1 MLLLNNGTPVSW
13 YPGLPENNPLPS
25 WGGPKANQH
34 EVNMNIISILTAILT
49 LLAGIGVFLV
59 ACTMMSSNLESAA
72 SRRLKQLFSKT
83 GNNKW
88 IGVGIGTLGTAAI
101 QSSGAVTVMVIGF
114 VNVGIMSLTQAATII
129 YGANI
134 GTTVTA
140 QLVALGL
147 SGSSDISTT
156 LIFAAFAGI
165 GAFMMLFAK
174 SDAWKKTGGIFT
186 GFGMLFVG
194 LSMMANA
201 MDEFAALDSVKLFL
215 ASIRNPLLL
224 VLLGTIITAII
235 QSSSVM
241 TSIAITMVVTG
252 LIALDQGIYL
262 TMGSNIGSCVVAII
276 AGMTSGVAAKRTA
289 MIHLLFNVLGV
300 VLFLCVALALSLV
313 TAGVWSFGTIFE
325 HLFPAAPQL
334 QLAMFHTVFN
344 ITTMLVALPLT
355 NALVNLACRII
366 KDQPVKDSN
375 EQHLY
380 FLDPQM
386 LRTPVVAIRQLKAEV
401 ENMAKMAIENYQRSI
416 HNVTALDDSERELFN
431 RTEDQLNF
439 LNRELVHYALLLSDK
454 QLNRF
459 DHQYLVSTIRTV
471 SDLER
476 IGDYAKNIIEYAD
489 SLRQQEVRFSDYA
502 LKEIDQMN
510 TLIRRLYDAAM
521 QAYHKMDMT
530 ALGLANQIEDE
541 VDQLTDEM
549 ERNHI
554 QRLALGICKP
564 QAGTEYISLAQN
576 SERVADHLINVAKS
590 IRPT

>member
-1 MLLLNNGTPVSW
+1 MDF
-13 YPGLPENNPLPS
+13 
-25 WGGPKANQH
+25 
-34 EVNMNIISILTAILT
+34 ISILTAILT

-72 SRRLKQLFSKT
+72 SRRLKQLFSHT
-83 GNNKW
+83 GNNKL
-88 IGVGIGTLGTAAI
+88 IGVGIGTIGTAAI

-147 SGSSDISTT
+147 SGSNSLSTT
-156 LIFAAFAGI
+156 VLFAAFAGI

-174 SDAWKKTGGIFT
+174 SDAWKKTGGILT

-289 MIHLLFNVLGV
+289 IIHLLFNVMGV
-300 VLFLCVALALSLV
+300 ILFLCIALTLSLV
-313 TAGVWSFGTIFE
+313 TAGVWSFGIIFE
-325 HLFPAAPQL
+325 RLFPSAPQL

-344 ITTMLVALPLT
+344 VTTMLVALPLT

-366 KDQPVKDSN
+366 KDQPAKDTN
-375 EQHLY
+375 EPHLY

-401 ENMAKMAIENYQRSI
+401 ENMAKLAIQNYQRSI
-416 HNVTALDDSERELFN
+416 RGVMTLDDSDRELFN
-431 RTEDQLNF
+431 RTEDQLNYV
-439 LNRELVHYALLLSDK
+439 NRGLVHYALLLSNN
-454 QLNRF
+454 QLSEF

-476 IGDYAKNIIEYAD
+476 IGDYATNIIEYAD
-489 SLRQQEVRFSDYA
+489 SLCQQEVRFSDYA

-510 TLIRRLYDAAM
+510 TLISRLYDATM
-521 QAYHKMDMT
+521 HAYHKMDMT
-530 ALGLANQIEDE
+530 ALGLANQIEEE

-576 SERVADHLINVAKS
+576 SERVADHLINVAKT
-590 IRPT
+590 IRELQ

>member
-1 MLLLNNGTPVSW
+1 MDF
-13 YPGLPENNPLPS
+13 
-25 WGGPKANQH
+25 
-34 EVNMNIISILTAILT
+34 ISILTAILT

-59 ACTMMSSNLESAA
+59 ACTMMSSNLESAT
-72 SRRLKQLFSKT
+72 SRRLKQLFSHT
-83 GNNKW
+83 GNNKL

-147 SGSSDISTT
+147 SGSNSLSTT
-156 LIFAAFAGI
+156 VLFAAFAGI

-174 SDAWKKTGGIFT
+174 SDAWKKTGGILT

-300 VLFLCVALALSLV
+300 VLFLCAALALSLV

-325 HLFPAAPQL
+325 HLFPSAPQL

-344 ITTMLVALPLT
+344 VTTMLVALPLT

-366 KDQPVKDSN
+366 KDQPVQNTN
-375 EQHLY
+375 EPHLY

-401 ENMAKMAIENYQRSI
+401 ENMAKLALQNYQRAI
-416 HNVTALDDSERELFN
+416 HDVTALDNSERELFD
-431 RTEDQLNF
+431 RTEDQLNY
-439 LNRELVHYALLLSDK
+439 LNRELVHYALLLSNN
-454 QLNRF
+454 QLSQF

-510 TLIRRLYDAAM
+510 ALISRLYAAAM
-521 QAYHKMDMT
+521 QAYHKMDME
-530 ALGLANQIEDE
+530 ALGLANQVEDE
-541 VDQLTDEM
+541 IDQLTDEM

-576 SERVADHLINVAKS
+576 SERVADHLINVAKT
-590 IRPT
+590 IRDLQ

>member
-1 MLLLNNGTPVSW
+1 MDF
-13 YPGLPENNPLPS
+13 
-25 WGGPKANQH
+25 
-34 EVNMNIISILTAILT
+34 ISILTAILT

-72 SRRLKQLFSKT
+72 SRRLKQLFSHT
-83 GNNKW
+83 GNNKL
-88 IGVGIGTLGTAAI
+88 IGVGIGTIGTAAI

-147 SGSSDISTT
+147 SGSNSLSTT
-156 LIFAAFAGI
+156 VLFAAFAGI

-174 SDAWKKTGGIFT
+174 SDAWKKTGGILT

-224 VLLGTIITAII
+224 VLLGTVITAII

-325 HLFPAAPQL
+325 HLFPSAPQL

-344 ITTMLVALPLT
+344 VTTMLVALPLT

-366 KDQPVKDSN
+366 KDQPAQNTN
-375 EQHLY
+375 EPHLY

-401 ENMAKMAIENYQRSI
+401 ENMAKMAIENYQRAI
-416 HNVTALDDSERELFN
+416 RDVTTLDNSERELFD
-431 RTEDQLNF
+431 RTEDQLNY
-439 LNRELVHYALLLSDK
+439 LNRELVHYALLLSK
-454 QLNRF
+454 SQLRQLA
-459 DHQYLVSTIRTV
+459 HQSLVSTIRTV

-510 TLIRRLYDAAM
+510 TLISRLYDAAM
-521 QAYHKMDMT
+521 QAYHKMDME

-576 SERVADHLINVAKS
+576 SERVADHLINVAKT
-590 IRPT
+590 IRDLQ

>member
-1 MLLLNNGTPVSW
+1 
-13 YPGLPENNPLPS
+13 
-25 WGGPKANQH
+25 
-34 EVNMNIISILTAILT
+34 MNLISILTAILT
-49 LLAGIGVFLV
+49 LIAGIGVFLV

-72 SRRLKQLFSKT
+72 SRRLKQLFTKT

-114 VNVGIMSLTQAATII
+114 VNVGIMSLAQAATII

-147 SGSSDISTT
+147 SGSNSISTT

-165 GAFMMLFAK
+165 GAFIMLFTK
-174 SDAWKKTGGIFT
+174 NDSWKKTGGILT
-186 GFGMLFVG
+186 GFGLLFVG

-201 MDEFAALDSVKLFL
+201 MDEFATLDSVKLFL

-224 VLLGTIITAII
+224 VILGAIITAII

-252 LIALDQGIYL
+252 LISLDQGIYL

-276 AGMTSGVAAKRTA
+276 AGFTSGVAAKRTA

-300 VLFLCVALALSLV
+300 ILFLGCALFLRLV
-313 TAGVWSFGTIFE
+313 TSGTWSFGNIFE
-325 HLFPAAPQL
+325 YLFPAAPQL

-344 ITTMLVALPLT
+344 VCTMFVALPLT
-355 NALVNLACRII
+355 NGLVKLACRM
-366 KDQPVKDSN
+366 VKDVPIEQTN
-375 EQHLY
+375 EPHLY
-380 FLDPQM
+380 FLDSKM

-401 ENMAKMAIENYQRSI
+401 ENMAQLAIENYHRSV
-416 HNVTALDDSERELFN
+416 HNVTTLDNSNRELFEK
-431 RTEDQLNF
+431 TERQLNF
-439 LNRELVHYALLLSDK
+439 LNHELVHYALLLSEN
-454 QLNRF
+454 QLNSF
-459 DHQYLVSTIRTV
+459 DHQYLISTIRTV

-489 SLRQQEVRFSDYA
+489 SLRQQQINFSEYA
-502 LKEIDQMN
+502 LKEIKQVDQ
-510 TLIRRLYDAAM
+510 LISALYDATI

-530 ALGLANQIEDE
+530 SLGLANQIEDE

-576 SERVADHLINVAKS
+576 SERVADHLINVAKT
-590 IRPT
+590 IRDLQ

>member
-1 MLLLNNGTPVSW
+1 MDF
-13 YPGLPENNPLPS
+13 
-25 WGGPKANQH
+25 
-34 EVNMNIISILTAILT
+34 ISILTAILT

-72 SRRLKQLFSKT
+72 SRRLKQLFSHT

-147 SGSSDISTT
+147 SGSNSLSTT
-156 LIFAAFAGI
+156 VLFAAFAGI

-174 SDAWKKTGGIFT
+174 SDAWKKTGGILT

-300 VLFLCVALALSLV
+300 VLFLCAALALSLV

-325 HLFPAAPQL
+325 RLFPAAPQL

-344 ITTMLVALPLT
+344 VTTMLVALPLT

-366 KDQPVKDSN
+366 KDQPAKDTN
-375 EQHLY
+375 EPHLY

-401 ENMAKMAIENYQRSI
+401 ENMAQLALRNYQRSI
-416 HNVTALDDSERELFN
+416 HNVTALDDSERDEFN
-431 RTEDQLNF
+431 RTEDQLNY
-439 LNRELVHYALLLSDK
+439 LNRELVHYALLLSNN
-454 QLNRF
+454 QLSEF

-510 TLIRRLYDAAM
+510 TLISRLYDAAM

-576 SERVADHLINVAKS
+576 SERVADHLINVAKT
-590 IRPT
+590 IRDLQ

>member
-1 MLLLNNGTPVSW
+1 MD
-13 YPGLPENNPLPS
+13 
-25 WGGPKANQH
+25 
-34 EVNMNIISILTAILT
+34 IISILTALLT
-49 LLAGIGVFLV
+49 LTAGIGVFLV

-72 SRRLKQLFSKT
+72 SRRLKQLFSHT
-83 GNNKW
+83 GNNKLV
-88 IGVGIGTLGTAAI
+88 GVGIGTLGTAAI

-147 SGSSDISTT
+147 SGSNSLSTT
-156 LIFAAFAGI
+156 VLFAAFAGI

-174 SDAWKKTGGIFT
+174 NDSWKKTGGILT

-215 ASIRNPLLL
+215 ASISNPLLL
-224 VLLGTIITAII
+224 VLLGAIITAII

-241 TSIAITMVVTG
+241 TSIAITMAVTG
-252 LIALDQGIYL
+252 LISLDQGIYL

-276 AGMTSGVAAKRTA
+276 AGLTSGVAAKRTA
-289 MIHLLFNVLGV
+289 MIHLIFNILGV
-300 VLFLCVALALSLV
+300 VLFLCAALALSLV

-325 HLFPAAPQL
+325 RLFHTPQL

-344 ITTMLVALPLT
+344 VTTMLVALPLT

-366 KDQPVKDSN
+366 KDKPAQNTN
-375 EQHLY
+375 EPHLY

-386 LRTPVVAIRQLKAEV
+386 LRTPVVAIRQLKEEI
-401 ENMAKMAIENYQRSI
+401 ENMANIAIENYQRAI
-416 HNVTALDDSERELFN
+416 RDVMTLDDSERDEFN
-431 RTEDQLNF
+431 RTERQLNY
-439 LNRELVHYALLLSDK
+439 LNRELVHYALLLSNS
-454 QLNRF
+454 QLSEF

-476 IGDYAKNIIEYAD
+476 IGDYAKNIVEYAD

-502 LKEIDQMN
+502 LNEIDQMN
-510 TLIRRLYDAAM
+510 HLIARLHEATM
-521 QAYHKMDMT
+521 QAYHKMDMS
-530 ALGLANQIEDE
+530 ALGRANQIEDE
-541 VDQLTDEM
+541 IDRLTDEM

-554 QRLALGICKP
+554 QRLSLGICKP

-576 SERVADHLINVAKS
+576 SERVADHLINVAKT
-590 IRPT
+590 IRDLQ

>member
-1 MLLLNNGTPVSW
+1 M
-13 YPGLPENNPLPS
+13 
-25 WGGPKANQH
+25 
-34 EVNMNIISILTAILT
+34 VNVISILTALLT
-49 LLAGIGVFLV
+49 LTAGIGVFLV

-72 SRRLKQLFSKT
+72 SRRLKQLFSHT
-83 GNNKW
+83 GNNKL

-147 SGSSDISTT
+147 SGSNSLSTT
-156 LIFAAFAGI
+156 VIFAAFAGI

-174 SDAWKKTGGIFT
+174 SDAWKKTGGILT

-215 ASIRNPLLL
+215 ASIRNLLLL
-224 VLLGTIITAII
+224 VVLGAIITAII

-241 TSIAITMVVTG
+241 TSIAITMAVTG
-252 LIALDQGIYL
+252 LISLDQGIYL

-276 AGMTSGVAAKRTA
+276 AGLTSGVAAKRTA
-289 MIHLLFNVLGV
+289 MIHLIFNILGV
-300 VLFLCVALALSLV
+300 VLFLC
-313 TAGVWSFGTIFE
+313 AGGLIKLTTGGTYSFGILFERIF
-325 HLFPAAPQL
+325 HTPQL

-344 ITTMLVALPLT
+344 VTTMLVALPLT
-355 NALVNLACRII
+355 NALVNIACKLV
-366 KDQPVKDSN
+366 KDQPAQQTD
-375 EQHLY
+375 EPHLY

-386 LRTPVVAIRQLKAEV
+386 LRTPVVAIRQLKEEI
-401 ENMAKMAIENYQRSI
+401 ENMANMAIENYQRAI
-416 HNVTALDDSERELFN
+416 RDVTTLDDSERDEFN
-431 RTEDQLNF
+431 RTERQLNY
-439 LNRELVHYALLLSDK
+439 LNRELVHYALLLSNS
-454 QLNRF
+454 QLSEF

-476 IGDYAKNIIEYAD
+476 IGDYAKNIVEYAD

-502 LKEIDQMN
+502 LNEIDQMN
-510 TLIRRLYDAAM
+510 QLIARLHEATM
-521 QAYHKMDMT
+521 QAYHKMDMS
-530 ALGLANQIEDE
+530 ALGRANQIEDE
-541 VDQLTDEM
+541 IDRLTDEM

-554 QRLALGICKP
+554 QRLSLGICKP

-576 SERVADHLINVAKS
+576 SERVADHLINVAKT
-590 IRPT
+590 IRDLQ

>member
-1 MLLLNNGTPVSW
+1 MDLV
-13 YPGLPENNPLPS
+13 
-25 WGGPKANQH
+25 
-34 EVNMNIISILTAILT
+34 SILTALLT
-49 LLAGIGVFLV
+49 LTAGIGVFLV

-72 SRRLKQLFSKT
+72 SRRLKRLFTKT
-83 GNNKW
+83 GDNKW

-147 SGSSDISTT
+147 SGSGSISTT
-156 LIFAAFAGI
+156 LIFTAFAGI
-165 GAFMMLFAK
+165 GAFMMLFSK
-174 SDAWKKTGGIFT
+174 SDTWKKTGGILT

-224 VLLGTIITAII
+224 VLLGAVITAII

-276 AGMTSGVAAKRTA
+276 AGLTSGVAAKRTA

-300 VLFLCVALALSLV
+300 FLFLCIAFLIKLLTGGS
-313 TAGVWSFGTIFE
+313 WSFGTIFE

-344 ITTMLVALPLT
+344 VGTMFVALPLT
-355 NALVNLACRII
+355 TPLVNAACRI
-366 KDQPVKDSN
+366 VKDVPVQKN
-375 EQHLY
+375 DEPHLF
-380 FLDPQM
+380 FLDQQM
-386 LRTPVVAIRQLKAEV
+386 LRTPVVAIRQMKAEV
-401 ENMAKMAIENYQRSI
+401 ENMAQLAIDNYRRSI
-416 HNVTALDDSERELFN
+416 RNVTTLDDFERSEFEQ
-431 RTEDQLNF
+431 TERQLNF
-439 LNRELVHYALLLSDK
+439 LNRELVHYALLLSDNR
-454 QLNRF
+454 LNRF

-489 SLRQQEVRFSDYA
+489 SLRQQEVAFSEYA
-502 LKEIDQMN
+502 LKEIEQMN
-510 TLIRRLYDAAM
+510 TLVGRLFDATM
-521 QAYHKMDMT
+521 QAYHKRDLT
-530 ALGLANQIEDE
+530 ALGLANQIEEE

-564 QAGTEYISLAQN
+564 QAGTEYLSLAQN
-576 SERVADHLINVAKS
+576 SERVADHLINVAKT
-590 IRPT
+590 IRDLQ

>member
-1 MLLLNNGTPVSW
+1 MDF
-13 YPGLPENNPLPS
+13 
-25 WGGPKANQH
+25 
-34 EVNMNIISILTAILT
+34 ISILTAILT

-72 SRRLKQLFSKT
+72 SRRLKQLFSHT
-83 GNNKW
+83 GNNKL

-147 SGSSDISTT
+147 SGSNSLSTT
-156 LIFAAFAGI
+156 VLFAAFAGI

-174 SDAWKKTGGIFT
+174 SDAWKKTGGILT

-224 VLLGTIITAII
+224 VLLGTVITAII

-300 VLFLCVALALSLV
+300 VLFLCAALALSLV

-325 HLFPAAPQL
+325 HLFPSAPQL

-344 ITTMLVALPLT
+344 VTTMLVALPLT

-366 KDQPVKDSN
+366 KDQPVQNTN
-375 EQHLY
+375 EPHLY

-401 ENMAKMAIENYQRSI
+401 ENMAQLALQNYQRAI
-416 HNVTALDDSERELFN
+416 RNVTTLDNSERELFD
-431 RTEDQLNF
+431 RTEDQLNY
-439 LNRELVHYALLLSDK
+439 LNRELVHYALLLSNN
-454 QLNRF
+454 QLSQF

-510 TLIRRLYDAAM
+510 ALISRLYDAAM
-521 QAYHKMDMT
+521 QAYHKMDME
-530 ALGLANQIEDE
+530 ALGLANQVEDE
-541 VDQLTDEM
+541 IDQLTDEM

-576 SERVADHLINVAKS
+576 SERVADHLINVAKT
-590 IRPT
+590 IRDLQ

>member
-1 MLLLNNGTPVSW
+1 MDF
-13 YPGLPENNPLPS
+13 
-25 WGGPKANQH
+25 
-34 EVNMNIISILTAILT
+34 ISILTAILT

-72 SRRLKQLFSKT
+72 SRRLKQLFSHT

-147 SGSSDISTT
+147 SGSNSISTT
-156 LIFAAFAGI
+156 VLFAAFAGI

-174 SDAWKKTGGIFT
+174 NDSWKKTGGILT

-224 VLLGTIITAII
+224 VLLGAIITAII

-300 VLFLCVALALSLV
+300 ILFLCAALLLSLV

-325 HLFPAAPQL
+325 HLFPSAPQL

-344 ITTMLVALPLT
+344 VTTMLVALPLT

-366 KDQPVKDSN
+366 KDQPVQKTN
-375 EQHLY
+375 EPHLY

-401 ENMAKMAIENYQRSI
+401 ENMAKLAIENYRRAV
-416 HNVTALDDSERELFN
+416 HDVTTLDNSERELFD
-431 RTEDQLNF
+431 RTEDQLNY
-439 LNRELVHYALLLSDK
+439 LNRELVHYALLLSNN
-454 QLNRF
+454 QLSQF

-510 TLIRRLYDAAM
+510 ALISRLYDAAM
-521 QAYHKMDMT
+521 QAYHKMDME
-530 ALGLANQIEDE
+530 ALGLANQVEDE
-541 VDQLTDEM
+541 IDQLTDEM

-576 SERVADHLINVAKS
+576 SERVADHLINVAKT
-590 IRPT
+590 IRDLQ

>member
-1 MLLLNNGTPVSW
+1 MDF
-13 YPGLPENNPLPS
+13 
-25 WGGPKANQH
+25 
-34 EVNMNIISILTAILT
+34 ISILTAILT

-72 SRRLKQLFSKT
+72 SRRLKQLFSHT
-83 GNNKW
+83 GNNKL

-147 SGSSDISTT
+147 SGSNSLSTT
-156 LIFAAFAGI
+156 VLFAAFAGI

-174 SDAWKKTGGIFT
+174 SDAWKKTGGILT

-300 VLFLCVALALSLV
+300 VLFLCAALALSLV

-325 HLFPAAPQL
+325 RLFPSAPQL

-344 ITTMLVALPLT
+344 VTTMLVALPLT

-366 KDQPVKDSN
+366 KDKPVKDSN
-375 EQHLY
+375 EPHLY

-401 ENMAKMAIENYQRSI
+401 ENMAQMAIENYRRSI
-416 HNVTALDDSERELFN
+416 HDVTALDNSERELFD
-431 RTEDQLNF
+431 RTEDQLNY
-439 LNRELVHYALLLSDK
+439 LNRELVHYALLLSNN
-454 QLNRF
+454 QLSQF

-510 TLIRRLYDAAM
+510 TLISRLYDATM
-521 QAYHKMDMT
+521 QAYHKMDME

-576 SERVADHLINVAKS
+576 SERVADHLINVAKT
-590 IRPT
+590 IRDL